1 MNASTRPTLFWIVAV
16 LAVLWNLFG
25 VFSFYYHLSATPE
38 VVATWP
44 AEQQTLFAAM
54 PRWLFVPF
62 AVATV
67 GGLVGSL
74 GLLWRRRWAVPMLL
88 VSLLAIVVQFAA
100 NYLTTPMWSLTRGER
115 PRAAGCAERASN
127 ARREAPTPTLPR
139 KRGRELEAAA
149 DRQVAPCGI
158 RSLPRLRGR
167 AGVEARRTTS
177 DQPNRCFNIAYADR
191 SASASPPAGRP
202 GRALSFQA

>member
-1 MNASTRPTLFWIVAV
+1 MTASNRPALFWIVAV

-74 GLLWRRRWAVPMLL
+74 GLLWRRRWAVPVLL

-100 NYLTTPMWSLTRGER
+100 NYLTTPVWSLTGVRGALFPLCIALVGLFLWWYAR
-115 PRAAGCAERASN
+115 RAA
-127 ARREAPTPTLPR
+127 AR
-139 KRGRELEAAA
+139 GW
-149 DRQVAPCGI
+149 
-158 RSLPRLRGR
+158 LR
-167 AGVEARRTTS
+167 
-177 DQPNRCFNIAYADR
+177 
-191 SASASPPAGRP
+191 
-202 GRALSFQA
+202 